1 MNRRHFLLAAGA
13 CLALPFGRAGWTLR
27 AAESEA
33 GHKRLVV
40 IFLRGAV
47 DGLSVVVPYGDDA
60 YYGARRSIALKQPG
74 RDGGVLTLDGHFGL
88 HPALGTLMP
97 HWQAGTLAFVQAC
110 GSPDPTRSHFD
121 AQLYME
127 NGTPGRGAT
136 SDGWLNRLLAILPG
150 PHGAAQALSFGPQIP
165 RIMTGPQPVANIALG
180 EAAEKPLA
188 VDRPGVSQAFA
199 QLYGGDDKMSRT
211 FQQGVAARQQMS
223 ADMSAQK
230 DAMMSDDHEQMV
242 ANNGAPLPQGFP
254 DDAARLARMMRQDPS
269 IRVAFLALGGWDTHI
284 NQGNAEGQLANRL
297 KPLGEGLSKLVTG
310 LGPAYQD
317 TLIVVMSEFGRTVH
331 ENGNGGT
338 DHGHGNVMWLLGGD
352 VIGGKVHGAWP
363 GLVEDRLYQQRD
375 LSVTSD
381 FRAIIGPAVSRHLHL
396 PEGTAAALFPSAP
409 DFTGGGAPVL
419 VRA

>member
-1 MNRRHFLLAAGA
+1 MNRRHFLFAAGA
-13 CLALPFGRAGWTLR
+13 SLALPFGRAGWTLR

-47 DGLSVVVPYGDDA
+47 DGLSVVVPHGDDA
-60 YYGARRSIALKQPG
+60 YYGARRSIALHPPG
-74 RDGGVLTLDGHFGL
+74 RDGGVLDLDGHFGL
-88 HPALGTLMP
+88 HPALGPLMP
-97 HWQAGTLAFVQAC
+97 QWQAGSLAFVQAC

-136 SDGWLNRLLAILPG
+136 ADGWLNRLLAALPD
-150 PHGAAQALSFGPQIP
+150 PHGPAQALSFGPQMP
-165 RIMTGPQPVANIALG
+165 RILAGPQPVANIALG
-180 EAAEKPLA
+180 QAAEKPLA
-188 VDRPGVSQAFA
+188 VDRPAVSQAFA
-199 QLYGGDDKMSRT
+199 QLYGGDDKMSRA
-211 FQQGVAARQQMS
+211 FQQGMASSQQMA
-223 ADMSAQK
+223 ADMAG
-230 DAMMSDDHEQMV
+230 MSDDHEQRV

-284 NQGNAEGQLANRL
+284 NQGGAEGQLANRL

-338 DHGHGNVMWLLGGD
+338 DHGHGTAMWFLGGD

-363 GLVEDRLYQQRD
+363 GLAEDRLYQQRD
-375 LSVTSD
+375 LAVTSD
-381 FRAIIGPAVSRHLHL
+381 FRAILGPAVSRHLHL

-409 DFTGGGAPVL
+409 DFAGGGAPVL
-419 VRA
+419 IRA

>member
-1 MNRRHFLLAAGA
+1 MNRRHFLFSAGA
-13 CLALPFGRAGWTLR
+13 ALALPFGRAGWTLR
-27 AAESEA
+27 AAETEG

-47 DGLSVVVPYGDDA
+47 DGLSVVVPYGEDA
-60 YYGARRSIALKQPG
+60 YYGARRSIALRPPG
-74 RDGGVLTLDGHFGL
+74 RDGGVVDLDGHFGL
-88 HPALGTLMP
+88 HPALVSLMP
-97 HWQAGTLAFVQAC
+97 QWHAGSLAFVQAC

-136 SDGWLNRLLAILPG
+136 SDGWLNRLLGVLPG
-150 PHGAAQALSFGPQIP
+150 PHGPAQALSFGPQMP
-165 RIMTGPQPVANIALG
+165 RILTGPQPVANIALG

-188 VDRPGVSQAFA
+188 VDRPAVSQAFA
-199 QLYGGDDKMSRT
+199 QLYGGDDKLSRT
-211 FQQGVAARQQMS
+211 FQQGVASRQQMA
-223 ADMSAQK
+223 ADMAGT
-230 DAMMSDDHEQMV
+230 SDEHEQMA

-310 LGPAYQD
+310 LGPAFQD

-338 DHGHGNVMWLLGGD
+338 DHGHGSVMWFLGGD
-352 VIGGKVHGAWP
+352 VIGGKVHGTWP
-363 GLVEDRLYQQRD
+363 GLAEDRLYQQRD
-375 LSVTSD
+375 LAVTSD
-381 FRAIIGPAVSRHLHL
+381 FRAILGPAVSRHLHL
-396 PEGTAAALFPSAP
+396 PEGTAQALFPSAP
-409 DFTGGGAPVL
+409 NFTGGGAPVL
-419 VRA
+419 IRA

>member
-13 CLALPFGRAGWTLR
+13 GLALPFGRAGWTLR

-47 DGLSVVVPYGDDA
+47 DGLSVVVPHGDDA

-74 RDGGVLTLDGHFGL
+74 RDGGVLDLDGHFGL
-88 HPALGTLMP
+88 HPALAPLMAQ
-97 HWQAGTLAFVQAC
+97 WKSGSLAFVQAC

-136 SDGWLNRLLAILPG
+136 SDGWLNRLLAVLPG
-150 PHGAAQALSFGPQIP
+150 PHGPAQALSFGPQMP
-165 RIMTGPQPVANIALG
+165 RILTGPQPVANIALG
-180 EAAEKPLA
+180 QAAEKPLA
-188 VDRPGVSQAFA
+188 VDRPAVSQAFG

-223 ADMSAQK
+223 ADMGA
-230 DAMMSDDHEQMV
+230 MSDDHEQMV

-254 DDAARLARMMRQDPS
+254 DDAARLARMMRQDSS
-269 IRVAFLALGGWDTHI
+269 IRIAFLALGGWDTHI
-284 NQGNAEGQLANRL
+284 GQGNAEGQLANRL
-297 KPLGEGLSKLVTG
+297 KPLGEGLSKLVIG

-338 DHGHGNVMWLLGGD
+338 DHGHGSVMWFLGGN

-363 GLVEDRLYQQRD
+363 GLAEDRLYQQRD
-375 LSVTSD
+375 LAVTSD
-381 FRAIIGPAVSRHLHL
+381 FRAVLGPAVSRHLHL
-396 PEGTAAALFPSAP
+396 PEGTAQALFPSAP
-409 DFTGGGAPVL
+409 DFIGGGAPVL